1 MANFLLRFLILAML
15 CVWPRAVAQD
25 ADLEF
30 SDYDKEIAAIE
41 KELMEELSVW
51 DFSTDLRLG
60 GGYKE
65 NVSLS
70 AFAEE
75 SSSFASIGFDFM
87 AIRIPLAE
95 DGMEVTVFGALD
107 ERRYL
112 DAESVGS
119 EQTGL
124 LNVSLKKKLSEH
136 WQLKAD
142 IPVIYIDEIFDAS
155 LTEDDIGTVQVVG
168 KQISFEPGLRRSL
181 PANLWVET
189 KPEVTRQYFA
199 EPLDDYLEIGG
210 RISLGVDYGF
220 QSELF
225 LYVETLRRDYNT
237 RSQRDEI
244 GIYMPE
250 TDLSYDRPERGVEW
264 AHYWDSSRRLRMR
277 TRYSVLENEDSG
289 TGYFDYRRERMSHG
303 WRYRG
308 DLWSIS
314 ATVRKAAYEYDL
326 QGLFA
331 FGERRQR
338 SDLSWDITVGYEYN
352 DHLTFQIGYEQEI
365 INSNVPLN
373 PIIPQDEYR
382 YRVYTAGIDWEF

>member
-1 MANFLLRFLILAML
+1 METENLDR
-15 CVWPRAVAQD
+15 
-25 ADLEF
+25 
-30 SDYDKEIAAIE
+30 EIAAIE
-41 KELMEELSVW
+41 KELMEEISVW
-51 DFSTDLRLG
+51 DFTTDLRLG

-65 NVSLS
+65 NVTLS

-75 SSSFASIGFDFM
+75 SSPFVSTGLDFM

-95 DGMEVTVFGALD
+95 DGVEVMVFGALD
-107 ERRYL
+107 DRRYL
-112 DAESVGS
+112 DAELVDS
-119 EQTGL
+119 EQSGL
-124 LNVSLKKKLSEH
+124 LNVSLEKSLAER
-136 WQLKAD
+136 WQLKTD
-142 IPVIYIDEIFDAS
+142 FRVIYIDEMFDAS
-155 LTEDDIGTVQVVG
+155 LTEDDIGTVKVIG
-168 KQISFEPGLRRSL
+168 KQVSLVPALRWDL
-181 PANLWVET
+181 PANTWIEA
-189 KPEVTRQYFA
+189 KPEVTRQYFVD
-199 EPLDDYLEIGG
+199 PLDDYLEVGG

-220 QSELF
+220 QSELL
-225 LYVETLRRDYNT
+225 LYVETLQRDYDT

-244 GIYMPE
+244 GFYMPN
-250 TDLSYDRPERGVEW
+250 TDLYYDRPEHGIEW
-264 AHYWDSSRRLRMR
+264 AHYWDGKRRVRMR
-277 TRYSVLENEDSG
+277 TRYSMLENEDSG
-289 TGYFDYRRERMSHG
+289 SGYFDYRRERVSHG

-308 DLWSIS
+308 DSWSVS
-314 ATVRKAAYEYDL
+314 ATVRKATYEYDL

>member
-1 MANFLLRFLILAML
+1 MVKFPCCLMFLPLL
-15 CVWPRAVAQD
+15 CAWPSAGAQD
-25 ADLEF
+25 ATLE
-30 SDYDKEIAAIE
+30 EEELNRQIAEME
-41 KELMEELSVW
+41 KELLEEVSVW
-51 DFSTDLRLG
+51 DHSTNLRLG

-65 NVSLS
+65 NVTLS

-75 SSSFASIGFDFM
+75 SSPFVSTGLDFM

-95 DGMEVTVFGALD
+95 DGVEGTIFGSLD
-107 ERRYL
+107 DRRYF
-112 DAESVGS
+112 DTEVVDR

-124 LNVSLKKKLSEH
+124 LNVNLEKLLAENWSLDT
-136 WQLKAD
+136 D
-142 IPVIYIDEIFDAS
+142 IRVIYIDEIFDAS

-168 KQISFEPGLRRSL
+168 KQISLVPALRRDL
-181 PANLWVET
+181 PGNTWIEAG
-189 KPEVTRQYFA
+189 PEVTCQYFA

-225 LYVETLRRDYNT
+225 LYVETLRRDYDT

-277 TRYSVLENEDSG
+277 TRYSILENEDSG
-289 TGYFDYRRERMSHG
+289 SGYFDYRRERMSHG

-308 DLWSIS
+308 DSWGIS
-314 ATVRKAAYEYDL
+314 ATVRKSTYEYDL

-331 FGERRQR
+331 FGERRHR
-338 SDLSWDITVGYEYN
+338 NDLSWDITVGYEYN